1 MQDIWFLSVHIL
13 ALTFINFCKYD
24 LISWNHIVL
33 HWNFTYV
40 IKRNLKNDHIFKVSV
55 NFPTFSHPEF
65 RFLNPWGDGQKK
77 KNKQWSTKYYTPPQ
91 RLISTNPI
99 EYVGELRCLGRV
111 SRSCSTSGSRR
122 VTLATFFA
130 NNYEWF
136 INVWLVYIYVNV
148 CIVYKPLICFHIKM

>member
-24 LISWNHIVL
+24 LISWYHIVL

-65 RFLNPWGDGQKK
+65 RFLNPWGGWTKEKK
-77 KNKQWSTKYYTPPQ
+77 QAMVDKILHPPQ
-91 RLISTNPI
+91 RLSSTNPI

-122 VTLATFFA
+122 VTLATFLWTIM
-130 NNYEWF
+130 NDLLMYDW
-136 INVWLVYIYVNV
+136 YIFTLMFV
-148 CIVYKPLICFHIKM
+148 